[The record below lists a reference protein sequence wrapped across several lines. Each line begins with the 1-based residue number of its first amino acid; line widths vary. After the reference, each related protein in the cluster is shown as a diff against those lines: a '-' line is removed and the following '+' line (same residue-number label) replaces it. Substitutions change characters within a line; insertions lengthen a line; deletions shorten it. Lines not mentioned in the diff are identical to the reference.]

1 MLDTILTRPAVLA
14 PALIIIGYLLYH
26 LVFKPSIKL
35 PSEFPIIGAK
45 DGDWFP
51 ILQAK
56 WRNTTN
62 FKATL
67 HLAET
72 QFRNQP
78 VILPLLGVPNLIL
91 LPRSDIDFVQQQ
103 DRSVL
108 DLRTE
113 TDFRLQ
119 LNYTSPNPD
128 LMNLHEHIVQ
138 NKWLTD
144 TLTSQVG
151 ALIPAILE
159 ETAYT
164 LDKHWGT
171 PTDWTSV
178 GVYQT
183 TAQMLALV
191 SNRAFVGTPTNRI
204 PKLTQV
210 GMKYAVDLP
219 LKSAIIRCLWTPIS
233 PLVAYLLTIPVRR
246 YAREFEKILEPEITR
261 RIALYDAKHN
271 TPHDP
276 ENKTS
281 TFSPEPND
289 AIQWILNSAKATN
302 NPLMWKP
309 STIADRI
316 LILNFASIH
325 TSDYALTQ
333 TIIELAWSKQ
343 EYLSQL
349 RAEIETCLAETNNQ
363 WTKRAVAKMVK
374 LDSSLRESSRL
385 NSFQPAGL
393 GRVVMSPH
401 GVKTPSS
408 GEVIIPQG
416 ASVVVPA
423 YNAHRDPTVYP
434 DPETFHPFRFVDQG
448 SSEKGVKSASSSY
461 VNTGCDYLAFGSGKY
476 ACTGRFFA
484 AVELKV
490 MLAYIILNYDIDV
503 QEGCRRPESR
513 WVVWNVIMPLDATI
527 RVRKRVVGGKAG

>member
-1 MLDTILTRPAVLA
+1 MSDHLLARPAVLA
-14 PALIIIGYLLYH
+14 PAVIIIGYLLYH
-26 LVFKPSIKL
+26 LVFKPSVKL
-35 PSEFPIIGAK
+35 PVEFPIIGAK

-51 ILQAK
+51 TLQAK

-91 LPRSDIDFVQQQ
+91 LPRSDIAFVQDQ

-108 DLRTE
+108 DLRAE

-119 LNYTSPNPD
+119 LKYTSPNPD
-128 LMNLHEHIVQ
+128 LMNLHAHLVQ
-138 NKWLTD
+138 NKSLTD
-144 TLTSQVG
+144 NLSSQVG
-151 ALIPAILE
+151 ALIPSILE

-164 LDKHWGT
+164 LNKHWGNSAE
-171 PTDWTSV
+171 WTEV
-178 GVYQT
+178 GVYET
-183 TAQMLALV
+183 SAQMLALV
-191 SNRAFVGTPTNRI
+191 SNRAFVGSPTNRN
-204 PKLTQV
+204 PKLLEV

-246 YAREFEKILEPEITR
+246 YAREFEKILEPEIKR
-261 RIALYDAKHN
+261 RIALYDAKHGYN
-271 TPHDP
+271 DP
-276 ENKTS
+276 KNKIS
-281 TFSPEPND
+281 PSNPEPND
-289 AIQWILNSAKATN
+289 ALQWILNSAKATGDA
-302 NPLMWKP
+302 LMWKP
-309 STIADRI
+309 STIADRV

-325 TSDYALTQ
+325 TSEYALTQ

-343 EYLSQL
+343 EYIDQL
-349 RAEIETCLAETNNQ
+349 REEIKTALAESSGQ

-374 LDSSLRESSRL
+374 LDSTFRESSRL

-393 GRVVMSPH
+393 GRVVMSQQ
-401 GVKTPSS
+401 GIKTPSS
-408 GEVIIPQG
+408 GGVVIPRG

-423 YNAHRDPTVYP
+423 YNAHRDKRVYP
-434 DPETFHPFRFVDQG
+434 DPETFHPFRFVEGGVQEGG
-448 SSEKGVKSASSSY
+448 SVKSAPSSY
-461 VNTGCDYLAFGSGKY
+461 VNTGSDFLAFGSGKY

-490 MLAYIILNYDIDV
+490 MLGYILLNYDIEV
-503 QEGCRRPESR
+503 REGCVRPESR
-513 WVVWNVIMPLDATI
+513 WIVWNVIMPLEATI
-527 RVRKRVVGGKAG
+527 RVRRRVVGQKVG